1 MVLSENPSL
10 RSHVD
15 SCSNIES
22 PYARKKRVQVIN
34 NQESRITF
42 DDYLSLYYDRRR
54 LQKDLNEFYKFTSAL
69 NYYHVDDV
77 HYNYEDLPLPGD
89 VIKRAPVTIES
100 NSVVS
105 INKGHDQ
112 HSEQSSTLETHM
124 RQHKYAKDFN
134 DDPYSEHSHM
144 SLTSKISCAKSK
156 VSMPSYRS
164 HVGESEIST
173 GELSD
178 TSTDFSTE
186 SCLST
191 SMSIAS
197 ISVSVMELKAKKR
210 NLERGLRKNRL
221 SRRFP
226 AIVKLT

>member
-1 MVLSENPSL
+1 MVLSENPSR

-22 PYARKKRVQVIN
+22 PYSRKKRVQEVVN
-34 NQESRITF
+34 NHESRITF

-112 HSEQSSTLETHM
+112 RLEQSSTLETHM
-124 RQHKYAKDFN
+124 RQQTYVKDLN
-134 DDPYSEHSHM
+134 KNPNLEHSHI
-144 SLTSKISCAKSK
+144 SLASKNSYAKSK
-156 VSMPSYRS
+156 VSMPSYHS
-164 HVGESEIST
+164 HKGESEISM

-178 TSTDFSTE
+178 TSTDVSTE
-186 SCLST
+186 SYLST
-191 SMSIAS
+191 SVSIAS
-197 ISVSVMELKAKKR
+197 ISIMELKAKKR
-210 NLERGLRKNRL
+210 NLEKGLRKNRL
-221 SRRFP
+221 SGRFP
-226 AIVKLT
+226 AFVKLT